1 MHQKVLRMNLNSPK
15 IGLKELEVVFFWPET
30 TQFLVKNG
38 GGIGGTPTFPFVEF
52 FGGKHLTD
60 LGDTPPSPLPLY
72 GIIRETVFYYFPY
85 F

>member
-38 GGIGGTPTFPFVEF
+38 GGIGGTPSWLPYS
-52 FGGKHLTD
+52 TD
-60 LGDTPPSPLPLY
+60 SCDLDLL
-72 GIIRETVFYYFPY
+72 IE
-85 F
+85 